1 MARCYSYLRLSN
13 GPHLHPF
20 IHGVP
25 WGYVHILAIVNNA
38 AMNAGSI
45 YLFKLVFFFS
55 LGHHAEVELLNH
67 MPGLCLIFWGIS
79 CCSPQWLLQ
88 VTFPPTSH
96 KVSLISTFTLTL
108 VICCFLI
115 SHFDRYDV
123 TFHCSFDLHF
133 ELYVCLLTIYMSLG
147 KENYNDLNFISL
159 FTFNFHCLL
168 FFIKDIFII

>member
-1 MARCYSYLRLSN
+1 MARCRSYLRLSN

-20 IHGVP
+20 IHGMP

-38 AMNAGSI
+38 SMNAGSV

-96 KVSLISTFTLTL
+96 SFPYLHIHTDTCYLLFFDKI
-108 VICCFLI
+108 
-115 SHFDRYDV
+115 HFDRYDV

-159 FTFNFHCLL
+159 FSFNFHCLL
-168 FFIKDIFII
+168 FFIKDII

>member
-159 FTFNFHCLL
+159 FSFNFHCLL

>member
-1 MARCYSYLRLSN
+1 MARCHSYLRLSN

-133 ELYVCLLTIYMSLG
+133 ELYMCLLTIYMSLG

-159 FTFNFHCLL
+159 FSFNFHCLL